1 MVLVGLLLLTA
12 QATQYLEPG
21 AKNFKKGSGGGVSA
35 PQLSNL
41 FPSPLSRSCGVQR
54 PQLPINCYSPVAI
67 QF

>member
-35 PQLSNL
+35 PQLL
-41 FPSPLSRSCGVQR
+41 
-54 PQLPINCYSPVAI
+54 I
-67 QF
+67 